1 MAVIPQTKI
10 MLSPDREKADTPVHL
25 PQRPRP
31 PLAFSSLPRTWRV
44 ILYIGMET
52 VSTLGVE
59 VSGQLPVGRADPEES
74 YVPAID
80 LGPFDAHDAGVSRR
94 HAVLFSAEGGL
105 YIRDLGST
113 NGTRINGFDLEP
125 NQAYKLHEGDRLE
138 FGHMN
143 VQFHVVSAPG
153 QHQS

>member
-1 MAVIPQTKI
+1 
-10 MLSPDREKADTPVHL
+10 ML
-25 PQRPRP
+25 
-31 PLAFSSLPRTWRV
+31 
-44 ILYIGMET
+44 
-52 VSTLGVE
+52 
-59 VSGQLPVGRADPEES
+59 GRADPEEG

-80 LGPFDAHDAGVSRR
+80 LGPYGAHDAGVSRR

-138 FGHMN
+138 FGH
-143 VQFHVVSAPG
+143 VKTQFHVVGSSEP
-153 QHQS
+153 HHF